1 MDIGMKKCRELK
13 NYTVLIAFYGE
24 KAASYFRKNK
34 WDEVIEIAEEY
45 FNLPEDIKPGTLGT
59 DAEMHLLRAVA
70 FKALRHNDEAITD
83 YLEFFRIYKSIEN
96 GKLQSPDMLVY
107 CFAVAVRHNL
117 ANALIELLECCIETK
132 KYQIAAQ
139 NLKIVK
145 IPEL

>member
-1 MDIGMKKCRELK
+1 MGRSHRNRRGD
-13 NYTVLIAFYGE
+13 
-24 KAASYFRKNK
+24 
-34 WDEVIEIAEEY
+34 

-107 CFAVAVRHNL
+107 CFVLQSDTILPMR
-117 ANALIELLECCIETK
+117 LLNSWS
-132 KYQIAAQ
+132 AA
-139 NLKIVK
+139 
-145 IPEL
+145 